1 MTCLLVFL
9 QGYVR
14 RLWYEYDGPP
24 KSSKNFRR
32 LKFFFLGKEI
42 SCHFVTSQ
50 SINPPQPIRHIRYLS
65 DEIDGCW
72 DETPMNGDIGRVVTV
87 IYGLVHSSNIISCS
101 NNAKQKR

>member
-42 SCHFVTSQ
+42 PTVPKPPHDNNICYHFKVISLQILLPT
-50 SINPPQPIRHIRYLS
+50 LS
-65 DEIDGCW
+65 
-72 DETPMNGDIGRVVTV
+72 
-87 IYGLVHSSNIISCS
+87 LL
-101 NNAKQKR
+101 

>member
-42 SCHFVTSQ
+42 ILTL
-50 SINPPQPIRHIRYLS
+50 NLS
-65 DEIDGCW
+65 HYYQVSFAMSDDLSF
-72 DETPMNGDIGRVVTV
+72 RV
-87 IYGLVHSSNIISCS
+87 LV
-101 NNAKQKR
+101 

>member
-42 SCHFVTSQ
+42 
-50 SINPPQPIRHIRYLS
+50 PPFFAY
-65 DEIDGCW
+65 
-72 DETPMNGDIGRVVTV
+72 TPLLGASLAQN
-87 IYGLVHSSNIISCS
+87 IYTPPLLY
-101 NNAKQKR
+101 

>member
-9 QGYVR
+9 RGYVC

-42 SCHFVTSQ
+42 S
-50 SINPPQPIRHIRYLS
+50 
-65 DEIDGCW
+65 
-72 DETPMNGDIGRVVTV
+72 RVEYKLVFQTNER
-87 IYGLVHSSNIISCS
+87 GLTKI
-101 NNAKQKR
+101 